1 MGTRAHGSDSRWE
14 RAVVVGGGYS
24 GLVAAR
30 VLTGCFREVVVLERD
45 EVDEDTGVHPHA
57 PQGSHAHAMLAK
69 GAEVLETLFPG
80 LRAEMLDLGAPVY
93 DYGERLSFLQ
103 PAGYAPR
110 HRTGVLIQSFTR
122 EELERRLR
130 RRVLALPGVTFLA
143 SARCEG
149 LLTERPGAVNGVLY
163 RAAGSAEPTRLE
175 ADLVVDASGRA
186 GGLDRRL
193 EALGVTVPE
202 PRVVKARITY
212 TSMNF
217 AGPEQDR
224 PDFDGAYQM
233 MFAPDIPRGGV
244 VLAVERNRWTCSL
257 FGFDDQVP
265 PTDDQGYLDFAR
277 SLANPRLA
285 DLIEHRTRPEPTHR
299 YVNPNNQWSQY
310 HRIKAWPERLLAVGD
325 SVCVFNPV
333 YGQGLTVAALEA
345 QLLDGMLAARRAAGE
360 GLDGLGR
367 GYQRRVARLLL
378 VPWTLSSNSDLMW
391 NPHERPVSARI
402 AHWYNTQVFAVSVH
416 DPQVWARFVRVANM
430 VAPPGLLFRPPVLVK
445 VLGAALRRR
454 RTPSATRAGQPVP
467 GPTEPVSPGAR

>member
-1 MGTRAHGSDSRWE
+1 MGTRTHGSDGRWE
-14 RAVVVGGGYS
+14 RAVVIGGGYS
-24 GLVAAR
+24 GLVTAR

-45 EVDEDTGVHPHA
+45 QVDGDTGVHPHA
-57 PQGSHAHAMLAK
+57 PQGNHAHAMLAK

-80 LRAEMLDLGAPVY
+80 LRAELLDLGAPVY
-93 DYGERLSFLQ
+93 DYGERMSFLQ

-110 HRTGVLIQSFTR
+110 HRTGVRIQSFTR
-122 EELERRLR
+122 DELERRLR
-130 RRVLALPGVTFLA
+130 RRVLALPGVTLLA

-149 LLTERPGAVNGVLY
+149 LVTERPGVVSGVVY
-163 RAAGSAEPTRLE
+163 RTAGSEEPSRLA

-193 EALGVTVPE
+193 EALGVSVPE
-202 PRVVKARITY
+202 PRVVKAKITY

-217 AGPEQDR
+217 ARPEQDR
-224 PDFDGAYQM
+224 PDFDAAYQM
-233 MFAPDIPRGGV
+233 TFAPGIPRGGV
-244 VLAVERNRWTCSL
+244 ALAVERNRWTCSL
-257 FGFDDQVP
+257 FGFDEEAP

-285 DLIEHRTRPEPTHR
+285 QLIEHRTHPEPTHR
-299 YVNPNNQWSQY
+299 YVNPDNRWSRY
-310 HRIKAWPERLLAVGD
+310 HRVKAWPERLLAVGD

-345 QLLDGMLAARRAAGE
+345 HLLHRMLAARRTAGK
-360 GLDGLGR
+360 GLDGLSR
-367 GYQRRVARLLL
+367 RYQRRVARLLL

-416 DPQVWARFVRVANM
+416 DPQVWSRFARVANM
-430 VAPPGLLFRPPVLVK
+430 VAPPSLLFRPSVLVK

-454 RTPSATRAGQPVP
+454 TPPPARAGAPAP
-467 GPTEPVSPGAR
+467 GPAEPLSPGTR